1 MTASDAGTVRM
12 ERRYEE
18 AASRRLLGAVE
29 QATGKRFPEPEAA
42 SIVHGAN
49 ELDLVNSGLE
59 ETMCS
64 AYAAIREIRARH
76 KDLIDLR
83 TAAFVGA
90 IDKIAGSYKDLG
102 IWP

>member
-1 MTASDAGTVRM
+1 
-12 ERRYEE
+12 
-18 AASRRLLGAVE
+18 
-29 QATGKRFPEPEAA
+29 
-42 SIVHGAN
+42 
-49 ELDLVNSGLE
+49 
-59 ETMCS
+59 MCS